1 MFWKTWFKRTQFV
14 KPSRYQDVFDNLD
27 QVNLQTVFS
36 SDKSIL
42 KITVGKTNVIEYTKH
57 LNLII
62 QKFENSTLLYVYE
75 VDPSVKIIFVRDF
88 FIDSQGCFTDPE
100 EVFTLFR
107 TSVKRFLSLY
117 EECEMRADKSFE
129 IEKNLLLSQH
139 LVNNL
144 VILSKELRHG
154 L

>member
-27 QVNLQTVFS
+27 EVNLQTVFS

-42 KITVGKTNVIEYTKH
+42 KITVGKINVIEYTKH

-88 FIDSQGCFTDPE
+88 FIDSQGYFTDPE

-107 TSVKRFLSLY
+107 TSVKRFLTLY
-117 EECEMRADKSFE
+117 EECEMQDGKSFE

>member
-1 MFWKTWFKRTQFV
+1 MFWKTWFKRDQSV
-14 KPSRYQDVFDNLD
+14 KVSRYQDVFDNLD
-27 QVNLQTVFS
+27 RVNLQTVFS

-42 KITVGKTNVIEYTKH
+42 KITVGKNNVIEYTKH

-62 QKFENSTLLYVYE
+62 QRFENSSLLYVYE
-75 VDPSVKIIFVRDF
+75 VNPSVKVIFVRDF

-117 EECEMRADKSFE
+117 EECEKRDDKSFE

-144 VILSKELRHG
+144 VILSKELRDG

>member
-1 MFWKTWFKRTQFV
+1 MFWKTWFKRDQSV
-14 KPSRYQDVFDNLD
+14 KVSRYQDVFDNLD

-42 KITVGKTNVIEYTKH
+42 KITVGKNNVIEYTKH

-62 QKFENSTLLYVYE
+62 QRFENSSLLYVYE
-75 VDPSVKIIFVRDF
+75 VNPSVKVIFVRDF

-117 EECEMRADKSFE
+117 EECEKRDDKSFE

-144 VILSKELRHG
+144 VILSKELRDG

>member
-14 KPSRYQDVFDNLD
+14 KPSRYQEVFDNLD
-27 QVNLQTVFS
+27 EVNLQTVFS

-42 KITVGKTNVIEYTKH
+42 KITVGKANVIEYTKH

-88 FIDSQGCFTDPE
+88 FIDSQGCFTNPE

-117 EECEMRADKSFE
+117 EECEMRDDKSFE

>member
-1 MFWKTWFKRTQFV
+1 MFWKTWFKRSQSV
-14 KPSRYQDVFDNLD
+14 KVSRYQDVFDSLD
-27 QVNLQTVFS
+27 RVNLQTVFS

-42 KITVGKTNVIEYTKH
+42 KITVGKKNVIEYTKH
-57 LNLII
+57 LDLII
-62 QKFENSTLLYVYE
+62 QKFENSTLLYAYE
-75 VDPSVKIIFVRDF
+75 VTPSVKLIFVRDF
-88 FIDSQGCFTDPE
+88 FIDNQGYFTEPE

-107 TSVKRFLSLY
+107 ASVKRFLTLY
-117 EECEMRADKSFE
+117 EECEKRDDKSFE

-144 VILSKELRHG
+144 VILSKELNDG

>member
-1 MFWKTWFKRTQFV
+1 MFWKTWFKRDQSDKV
-14 KPSRYQDVFDNLD
+14 SRYQDVFDNLD

-36 SDKSIL
+36 SDKSII
-42 KITVGKTNVIEYTKH
+42 KITVGKNNVIEYTKH

-62 QKFENSTLLYVYE
+62 QRFENSSLLYVYE
-75 VDPSVKIIFVRDF
+75 VDPSVKVIFVRDF

-107 TSVKRFLSLY
+107 TSVKRFLTLY
-117 EECEMRADKSFE
+117 EECEKRDDKSFE

-144 VILSKELRHG
+144 VILSKELRNG

>member
-1 MFWKTWFKRTQFV
+1 MFWKTWFKRDQSDKV
-14 KPSRYQDVFDNLD
+14 SRYQDVFDNLD

-36 SDKSIL
+36 SDKSII
-42 KITVGKTNVIEYTKH
+42 KITVGKNNVIEYTKH

-62 QKFENSTLLYVYE
+62 QRFENSSLLYVYE
-75 VDPSVKIIFVRDF
+75 VDPSVKVIFVRDF

-107 TSVKRFLSLY
+107 ASVKRFLTLY
-117 EECEMRADKSFE
+117 EECEKRDDKSFE

-144 VILSKELRHG
+144 VILSKELRNG